1 MKDLLITLLPLIAIM
16 LLGFVSKL
24 LKIIKEED
32 VHGFKNIIVKLI
44 LPGVLFSSFSHTDL
58 SLTTWMLALF
68 MFILC
73 LLLYFYGDLIRRLL
87 PKLTPYE
94 KSGYFM
100 TGFEFGMMGVGLL
113 AVIWD
118 ESILPLVMPLALG
131 HELFIW
137 FFYAPN
143 LNRKDGE
150 KTDYLKII
158 KEFMTTPTV
167 IGITLGILVNA
178 IGFTSSFESSAIGQ
192 IIYKTIS
199 ILTPA
204 VGPMILLYIG
214 FNLDFRSLKFM
225 ETLTY
230 SLSRWI
236 GVGIAIAL
244 GYAVFPFISKE
255 LIPLFYSGFLGFL
268 MLPPPFI
275 IPLFVKK
282 QESKAFYTQLLLVN
296 TLLSFVG
303 YAVVLLLV

>member
-1 MKDLLITLLPLIAIM
+1 MKDLLITLLPLMAIM
-16 LLGFVSKL
+16 LLGFMSKL
-24 LKIIKEED
+24 LKIIKKED
-32 VHGFKNIIVKLI
+32 IHGFKNIIVKLI

-58 SLTTWMLALF
+58 SITTWLLALF
-68 MFILC
+68 MFLLC
-73 LLLYFYGDLIRRLL
+73 MILYFYGYIIKKLL
-87 PKLTPYE
+87 PRLFTYE

-113 AVIWD
+113 AAIWN

-143 LNRKDGE
+143 LNRSDLH
-150 KTDYLKII
+150 KTDYWQII
-158 KEFMTTPTV
+158 KDFIKTPTV
-167 IGITLGILVNA
+167 IGISLGIVINA
-178 IGFTSSFESSAIGQ
+178 LGFTPIFETSSIGQ

-214 FNLDFRSLKFM
+214 FNLDFGSLNFK
-225 ETLTY
+225 ETFVY
-230 SLSRWI
+230 SVFRWI
-236 GVGIAIAL
+236 GVGISIIL
-244 GYAVFPFISKE
+244 GYAIFPLISKD
-255 LIPLFYSGFLGFL
+255 LVPLFYSGFLGFL

-282 QESKAFYTQLLLVN
+282 HESKAFYTQLLLVN

-303 YAVVLLLV
+303 YAIILYLL